1 MYSTSNLNL
10 NINNSFNEAINWFGT
25 NGLCLNA
32 NKTQEILFSL
42 RQVAPSEVSTA
53 KLLGIVLDSKLTW
66 NPHIDGVCK
75 RLARVIHLLRHLKTS
90 VPKEYLK
97 ISYYAF
103 FNSILNYGIHI
114 WGNSTNINRVLK
126 LQRTAI

>member
-1 MYSTSNLNL
+1 MINDLSSNITSNCLLFADDVILYSTSNL

-25 NGLCLNA
+25 NGLYLNE
-32 NKTQEILFSL
+32 NKTQEILFTL

-90 VPKEYLK
+90 VPKECLK
-97 ISYYAF
+97 IS
-103 FNSILNYGIHI
+103 
-114 WGNSTNINRVLK
+114 
-126 LQRTAI
+126 